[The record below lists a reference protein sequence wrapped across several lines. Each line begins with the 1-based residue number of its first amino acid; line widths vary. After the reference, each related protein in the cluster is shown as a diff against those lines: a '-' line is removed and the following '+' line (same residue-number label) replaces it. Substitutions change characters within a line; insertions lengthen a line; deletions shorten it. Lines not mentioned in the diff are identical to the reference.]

1 MLRYRSI
8 FFACLLFLAFG
19 CKHFQTQELT
29 DDHQIA
35 LEEPAEKGIPANQ
48 YKKGMLFSFKEPIN
62 KWWVANNKLSIAKVG
77 DSLRVQLKD
86 CGLKYECW
94 GTELDELLDFT
105 DSPVLKVTARSE
117 GATVPTLGISLKDMD
132 GFDTSLDRPSQR
144 IERSDEY
151 VEYYF
156 NYNRKWT
163 HWEGKKPVDPAAIIE
178 ILFFVNPG
186 QMNWTGTIYIDDI
199 QVITLD
205 EMPSADEIK
214 EMRRARRDANRKA
227 AQPKPDT
234 QREAP
239 ADSESEKS
247 ERDGDASNTEV
258 IEKSAS
264 KAVENS
270 QNIAEV
276 NTPVVI
282 KEQSAPA
289 LISEASKSARAW
301 WRSND
306 SKMGFVTT
314 DKGTMKIDLKGVGPA
329 FESFGFRFDKVDF
342 TKTPVLKVRAKSEG
356 DTPDNLRVDLRDIAG
371 FITNSKP
378 NVKVLKVGTDFVDYY
393 YDFTEKFYQNYPNV
407 QIVDASQI
415 VEVLFFVNPG
425 GKPYTGSVTID
436 EIEAISIE
444 DYNKVKK

>member
-1 MLRYRSI
+1 MIKYKSA
-8 FFACLLFLAFG
+8 FFACSFLFLLG
-19 CKHFQTQELT
+19 CKNFQTQVLT

-35 LEEPAEKGIPANQ
+35 LEEPAERGVPANQ
-48 YKKGMLFSFKEPIN
+48 YKGGMLFTFKEPIN
-62 KWWVANNKLSIAKVG
+62 KWWVANNKLSISKVG
-77 DSLRVQLKD
+77 DSLKVQLKD

-105 DSPVLKVTARSE
+105 NSPVLKVTARSE

-132 GFDTSLDRPSQR
+132 GFDTSLDRPSHK
-144 IERSDEY
+144 IEKGDEY

-163 HWEGKKPVDPAAIIE
+163 HWEGRKPVDPAAIIE

-205 EMPSADEIK
+205 EMPSEEEIK
-214 EMRRARRDANRKA
+214 QMRRARRDAKRKA
-227 AQPKPDT
+227 AQGST
-234 QREAP
+234 QAP
-239 ADSESEKS
+239 APEEPVKVESDKKITEKV
-247 ERDGDASNTEV
+247 EV
-258 IEKSAS
+258 IEESAS
-264 KAVENS
+264 KAVDAS
-270 QNIAEV
+270 QNIADV
-276 NTPVVI
+276 TTPVVI
-282 KEQSAPA
+282 KERAASTLLA
-289 LISEASKSARAW
+289 EASVKSHNW

-306 SKMGFVTT
+306 SKMNFESVDGEV
-314 DKGTMKIDLKGVGPA
+314 MKIDLKGVGPA
-329 FESFGFRFDKVDF
+329 FESFGLRFETVDF
-342 TKTPVLKVRAKSEG
+342 TKTPVLKIRAKSEG
-356 DTPDNLRVDLRDIAG
+356 DTPDNLRIDLRDISG

-378 NVKVLKVGTDFVDYY
+378 NVKVFKVGTDFVDYY

-415 VEVLFFVNPG
+415 IEVLFFVNPG
-425 GKPYTGSVTID
+425 GKPYTGTVTIE

-444 DYNKVKK
+444 DYKKIKK